1 MKQLYLIGGPM
12 GVGKTSVSRRLAA
25 MLERSVLLDG
35 DWCWMMHPFT
45 VTDETKA
52 MVMDNIAHLLG
63 NFLRCSAV
71 DHVVFCWVMHEQA
84 IIDDLMS
91 RLPLDGVQI
100 IAVSLVCK
108 PEALAARIGGDV
120 CHERLAGTLE
130 WVVHVRVAREP
141 RDVREA
147 VRAVIVLV
155 DEVVVGLRPPYHVVA
170 VHHEQRQPT
179 TRHRCPLRH
188 RPTPACRPRP
198 VPAHHLRP
206 SPTCGAP
213 IRKRGPSSPAP
224 R

>member
-1 MKQLYLIGGPM
+1 MKHLYLIGGPM
-12 GVGKTSVSRRLAA
+12 GVGKTAVSRQLSA

-35 DWCWMMHPFT
+35 DWCWMMHPFN

-108 PEALAARIGGDV
+108 PEALAARIGGDI
-120 CHERLAGTLE
+120 A
-130 WVVHVRVAREP
+130 A
-141 RDVREA
+141 
-147 VRAVIVLV
+147 
-155 DEVVVGLRPPYHVVA
+155 GLRTPDVLNRSLARLPLYDA
-170 VHHEQRQPT
+170 LRTAKLDTTGLTPEEAARAILNLAPT
-179 TRHRCPLRH
+179 Q
-188 RPTPACRPRP
+188 
-198 VPAHHLRP
+198 
-206 SPTCGAP
+206 
-213 IRKRGPSSPAP
+213 KE
-224 R
+224 